1 MVQPAT
7 QPVTQLLLN
16 WCDGDEAALEQLMP
30 MVYDELHRQAERAMH
45 GERHEHTLQP
55 TALVHE
61 AFLQLVD
68 QDRVQWRNRA
78 QFFGVAALLMR
89 RIVLKYARWHNANK
103 RGGRTVRVALDEAET
118 TPEERATDLLALD
131 EALIDLESFD
141 PRQSRIVELR
151 YFGGLTIDEVAVCL
165 DVSPATVKR
174 EMRIAR
180 AWLQRAMT
188 PRQ

>member
-1 MVQPAT
+1 MAQPST
-7 QPVTQLLLN
+7 RVVTQLLLD

-30 MVYDELHRQAERAMH
+30 LVYDELHQRAERAMQ

-61 AFLQLVD
+61 AFLQLID

-78 QFFGVAALLMR
+78 QFFGVAALMMR
-89 RIVLKYARWHNANK
+89 RIVLKYARWHNTNK
-103 RGGRTVRVALDEAET
+103 RGGRTIRVAIDEAER

-131 EALIDLESFD
+131 EALIDLETFD

-151 YFGGLTIDEVAVCL
+151 YFGGLTIEEVAACL
-165 DVSPATVKR
+165 DVSAATVKR

-188 PRQ
+188 PRR